1 MKTFFISYLDIE
13 GDLCHVRVEA
23 FNKEDAARQTR
34 FEYWNV
40 DEIIS
45 VKEYES
51 NN

>member
-1 MKTFFISYLDIE
+1 MKTFFISYLDNE
-13 GDLCHVRVEA
+13 GDLCHVHVEA
-23 FNKEDAARQTR
+23 FDSGDAARQTR

>member
-1 MKTFFISYLDIE
+1 MKTFFISYLDNE

-23 FNKEDAARQTR
+23 FDSKDAARQTR
-34 FEYWNV
+34 FEYGNV

>member
-1 MKTFFISYLDIE
+1 MKTFYVMYLDLE

-40 DEIIS
+40 DEIVS
-45 VKEYES
+45 VEEYAID
-51 NN
+51 